1 MKELERRRA
10 MFGSHRG
17 FVFGFA
23 GGPDCREGWTP
34 PWHQRNWHIFR
45 HARHGFFGHEGP
57 FGRGQRFFGRGDLKF
72 ALLELIR
79 ERPRHGYEL
88 IKALEEHSGGFYTP
102 SPGSIYPTL
111 QLLEDRG
118 FVSVTE
124 VGGKKIYSI
133 TDEGRVF
140 LDEKKQSESTEDF
153 VPPWVRDA
161 SKHWHSPEAQALRT
175 EAIEIAKLFAIAGRS
190 AFHDEVKLAR
200 LRAILERTHKDLSD
214 LIHGTNPDPDAP
226 K

>member
-1 MKELERRRA
+1 
-10 MFGSHRG
+10 MFGFHKG
-17 FVFGFA
+17 FAFGFE
-23 GGPDCREGWTP
+23 GGPDCGEDWTP
-34 PWHQRNWHIFR
+34 PWHRHSWHIFR
-45 HARHGFFGHEGP
+45 HARHGFFGHEGH
-57 FGRGQRFFGRGDLKF
+57 FGKGHRFFGRGDLKF

-118 FVSVTE
+118 LVTVTE
-124 VGGKKIYSI
+124 VEGKKVYSI
-133 TDEGRVF
+133 TAEGHAF
-140 LDEKKQSESTEDF
+140 LDEKKQSGPADDF

-161 SKHWHSPEAQALRT
+161 GKRWHSPEAQALRT
-175 EAIEIAKLFAIAGRS
+175 EAIEITKLFAIASRS
-190 AFHDEVKLAR
+190 AFQDEEKLAR
-200 LRAILERTHKDLSD
+200 LRAILERTHKDLAD
-214 LIHGTNPDPDAP
+214 LIHGTDANPPT